1 MLAENFIYERNCT
14 MTQSNFVK
22 GIAVGA
28 VAGAVIGVL
37 ATPKSREAKRN
48 AAKFLRTAGGILEDI
63 TSLWH

>member
-14 MTQSNFVK
+14 MTQNTFVK

-28 VAGAVIGVL
+28 VAGAVLGVL
-37 ATPKSREAKRN
+37 VTPKSRDAKRN
-48 AAKFLRTAGGILEDI
+48 AAKIMRTAGGILEDI

>member
-1 MLAENFIYERNCT
+1 
-14 MTQSNFVK
+14 MTNHGFVK

-37 ATPKSREAKRN
+37 ATPKSREAKRS
-48 AAKFLRTAGGILEDI
+48 AAKFLRTAGGIIEEV